1 MAKSP
6 VEHSPVTKADL
17 ARFESELSKYF
28 GSHTYSVLDAQFDYE
43 ELTSEKINELDKTR
57 KQLLRRIYT
66 ELAELQKQKTALQG
80 NSLTSQA
87 WDWARWISGASAW
100 DDELAEIE
108 DRIKTQNDLLTDLVG
123 GAVFGRTTSN
133 MLKSLDVLLDLDNYS
148 DDGEEVQ
155 ELISPSRDKK
165 PALEIQIPQLTG
177 VTKAAEKSP
186 VIKEQKITPQAS
198 HTSKPHVES
207 PVSPVKVK
215 ETSVD
220 EETPRTT
227 QNMLAALLQEAA
239 PDINASKKPLPTVL
253 TPVITPLV
261 TESNTGSPLQEQLT
275 VIHTADGDETSRT
288 LTNKPEVQL
297 DTDKASI
304 VVTPEV
310 ELDTDKASTVQLDSQ
325 LQSPKDKMVVADGTK
340 PTQME
345 ITSPKEDVREVAE
358 QVTRDIVE
366 QVVASLSTTTDTP
379 VSSPLRDPAS
389 PLRDPSSPLKI
400 QTADDGPK
408 ATTDEQPLVKAL
420 NHELMRLQNKAINSK
435 GFSLNMFWHASYQA
449 KADRLERV
457 INSLTGKSQLTD
469 ENIKALIKDQTS
481 DLSQALN
488 AHTGLMFGAC
498 LPGFTLTTQT
508 GGISSSQARAYL
520 NMQKI
525 VELQEATPV
534 ATNSFGK

>member
-28 GSHTYSVLDAQFDYE
+28 GSHTYSVLDEQFDYE

-57 KQLLRRIYT
+57 KQLSQRIYT

-87 WDWARWISGASAW
+87 WDWARWISGVSAW
-100 DDELAEIE
+100 DDELAAIE

-123 GAVFGRTTSN
+123 GSVFGRTTSN

-148 DDGEEVQ
+148 DDGEEDQDLV
-155 ELISPSRDKK
+155 SPSIDKK
-165 PALEIQIPQLTG
+165 PALEIQIPQLSG
-177 VTKAAEKSP
+177 VTQAAE
-186 VIKEQKITPQAS
+186 KITPQAS

-207 PVSPVKVK
+207 PVSRVKVK

-239 PDINASKKPLPTVL
+239 PDTNASKKPLPTLL
-253 TPVITPLV
+253 TSVTTPLV
-261 TESNTGSPLQEQLT
+261 TERSTGSPLQEQLT
-275 VIHTADGDETSRT
+275 VVHTADGDETNRT
-288 LTNKPEVQL
+288 STNKPEVQL
-297 DTDKASI
+297 DTDNASI

-310 ELDTDKASTVQLDSQ
+310 ELETDNASTVVTPEVRLETDKVSTVQLDSQ

-358 QVTRDIVE
+358 QVTRDIVD

-379 VSSPLRDPAS
+379 VSS

-408 ATTDEQPLVKAL
+408 ATADEQPLVKAL

-534 ATNSFGK
+534 ATNGFSK